1 MFSVWGIL
9 SHGWDTQRPPGVTN
23 IGIRA
28 LGEQNIVNEEKK
40 NSKKKEKYKK
50 QKQKNK
56 NKSNIKSSLS

>member
-28 LGEQNIVNEEKK
+28 LGGQNIVDEE
-40 NSKKKEKYKK
+40 NKK
-50 QKQKNK
+50 QQKKRNIKNK
-56 NKSNIKSSLS
+56 PRKIKVT

>member
-28 LGEQNIVNEEKK
+28 LGEQNIVDEEKK
-40 NSKKKEKYKK
+40 KQQKKEKYQK
-50 QKQKNK
+50 QKQN
-56 NKSNIKSSLS
+56 NKSNIKLSL